1 MSDKELIN
9 KSAVV
14 TGGAKGIGR
23 EIVRSLSSLGY
34 DVAFT
39 YNSSK
44 DLALEL
50 VSEIEEKGNKI
61 KAYKIDNTDRSSI
74 KSTFNEIFN
83 DFPSIDVLVNNA
95 GVTADAYLMLM
106 PEEKWDKVIN
116 TNLSSIYLICKIVI
130 PNMIRLKRGSII
142 NITSVA
148 GLTGIPGQTNYCATK
163 SAIIGF
169 TKSLSKE
176 IATKGIR
183 VNAVAP
189 GYIETDML
197 AKVNNKIR
205 NEFTNQVPLKRLGDP
220 KEVASVVSFLAS
232 NDSSYI
238 TGQTLVVDGGLI
250 S

>member
-1 MSDKELIN
+1 MNDVALNN
-9 KSAVV
+9 KTAVV

-23 EIVRSLSSLGY
+23 EIVRSLSYLGY

-50 VSEIEEKGNKI
+50 VNELEENGNRI

-74 KSTFNEIFN
+74 KATFNDIFS
-83 DFPSIDVLVNNA
+83 DFTSVDVLVNNA

-116 TNLSSIYLICKIVI
+116 TNLSSIYLICKIVL
-130 PNMIRLKRGSII
+130 PSMIRSKKGSII

-148 GLTGIPGQTNYCATK
+148 GVTGIAGQTNYCATK

-169 TKSLSKE
+169 TRSLSKE
-176 IATKGIR
+176 VAAKGIR

-189 GYIETDML
+189 GYIKTDML
-197 AKVNNKIR
+197 AKVNEKMR
-205 NEFTNQVPLKRLGDP
+205 DEFTKQVPLKRLGEP
-220 KEVASVVSFLAS
+220 KEIANVVSFLAS

-238 TGQTLVVDGGLI
+238 TGQTLVVDGGLV

>member
-1 MSDKELIN
+1 MNDEVLNN
-9 KSAVV
+9 KIAVV

-23 EIVRSLSSLGY
+23 EIVRSLSYLGY

-50 VSEIEEKGNKI
+50 VNELEENGNRV
-61 KAYKIDNTDRSSI
+61 KAYKVDNTDRSSI
-74 KSTFNEIFN
+74 KATFNEIFN

-116 TNLSSIYLICKIVI
+116 TNLSSIYLICKIVL
-130 PNMIRLKRGSII
+130 PSMIRSKKGSII

-148 GLTGIPGQTNYCATK
+148 GVTGIAGQTNYCATK

-176 IATKGIR
+176 VAAKGIR

-189 GYIETDML
+189 GYIKTDML
-197 AKVNNKIR
+197 AKVNEKMR
-205 NEFTNQVPLKRLGDP
+205 DEFTKQVPLKRLGEP
-220 KEVASVVSFLAS
+220 KEIANVVSFLAS

-238 TGQTLVVDGGLI
+238 TGQTLVVDGGLV

>member
-1 MSDKELIN
+1 MIN
-9 KSAVV
+9 NDLTSKTAVV

-23 EIVRSLSSLGY
+23 EIVISLSNLGY
-34 DVAFT
+34 NVALT

-50 VSEIEEKGNKI
+50 VDELTQKGSMI
-61 KAYKIDNTDRSSI
+61 KAYKLDNIDRNSI
-74 KSTFNEIFN
+74 KNTFNEISN

-95 GVTADAYLMLM
+95 GVTADGYLMLM
-106 PEEKWDKVIN
+106 SEEKWDKVIN
-116 TNLSSIYLICKIVI
+116 TNLSSIYLICKIVL
-130 PNMIRLKRGSII
+130 PNMIRMRSGSII

-148 GLTGIPGQTNYCATK
+148 GLIGVAGQTNYCATK

-176 IATKGIR
+176 VAAKGIR

-189 GYIETDML
+189 GYINTDML
-197 AKVNNKIR
+197 AKVNDKIR
-205 NEFTNQVPLKRLGDP
+205 DEFIKQVPLKRLGDP
-220 KEVASVVSFLAS
+220 KEIASVVAFLS
-232 NDSSYI
+232 SSESSYI